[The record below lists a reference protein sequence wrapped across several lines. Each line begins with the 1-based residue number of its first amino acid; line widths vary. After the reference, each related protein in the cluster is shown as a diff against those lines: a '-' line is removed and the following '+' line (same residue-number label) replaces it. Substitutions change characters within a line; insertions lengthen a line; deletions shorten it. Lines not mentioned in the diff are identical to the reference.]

1 MSRLSFSDRPAVL
14 TPDLPCAPPN
24 TPQLRSVHSTPLY
37 TCVQW
42 CTLLYIMYSSV
53 QEGPV
58 AKSAGSPL
66 AYVQCSR
73 QLLDCLVADWP
84 AAATGCTDTRW
95 PPATSHQPPPPR
107 CEHPA
112 TDAQT
117 ATTLSRHVA
126 HVLPPSAQLAALRL
140 AEVPGAPMGRSAAAG
155 EAGVILTL
163 TRHSSLSLSPL

>member
-14 TPDLPCAPPN
+14 TPELPCALPN
-24 TPQLRSVHSTPLY
+24 TPQLRSVHCTPLY
-37 TCVQW
+37 TCVQR
-42 CTLLYIMYSSV
+42 CKLYSSV
-53 QEGPV
+53 QECRV
-58 AKSAGSPL
+58 YKSAGSSLALCPVFPPITEYAWWQTGRPL
-66 AYVQCSR
+66 ACPQ
-73 QLLDCLVADWP
+73 
-84 AAATGCTDTRW
+84 AAQTQDG
-95 PPATSHQPPPPR
+95 HQPAPPR

-126 HVLPPSAQLAALRL
+126 HVLSRSAALAARRL

-155 EAGVILTL
+155 EAGVILSL

>member
-1 MSRLSFSDRPAVL
+1 
-14 TPDLPCAPPN
+14 
-24 TPQLRSVHSTPLY
+24 
-37 TCVQW
+37 
-42 CTLLYIMYSSV
+42 MYSSV

-58 AKSAGSPL
+58 AKSGGSPL

-73 QLLDCLVADWP
+73 QLLDAWWQTGRPLP
-84 AAATGCTDTRW
+84 QAAQTQDGHQ
-95 PPATSHQPPPPR
+95 PPAPPPR

-126 HVLPPSAQLAALRL
+126 HVLPRSAQLAALRL
-140 AEVPGAPMGRSAAAG
+140 SEVPGAPMGRSAAAG